1 MSYVNPAL
9 QQQQQQAQQ
18 QAALVYQNALDNNGA
33 SHSSG
38 SVGPV
43 LAVLSVIT
51 ILGVIACVLG
61 RICAGRLFS
70 ANSKYDCVGW
80 MDRRCASCLD
90 GDLEGGGAGNIPV
103 AKPVENGDA
112 PKLAEG
118 EAPPAAAS

>member
-1 MSYVNPAL
+1 MSYVDPAL
-9 QQQQQQAQQ
+9 QQQQQQQE
-18 QAALVYQNALDNNGA
+18 AALIYQNAVANNGV

-80 MDRRCASCLD
+80 MERRCASCLD
-90 GDLEGGGAGNIPV
+90 GDLEGGGGNIPV

-112 PKLAEG
+112 PKPAEG
-118 EAPPAAAS
+118 EAPAA

>member
-1 MSYVNPAL
+1 MSYLNPAL
-9 QQQQQQAQQ
+9 QQQQQQQQ
-18 QAALVYQNALDNNGA
+18 QAALIYQNAVANNGG
-33 SHSSG
+33 SHSNG

-80 MDRRCASCLD
+80 MERRCASCID
-90 GDLEGGGAGNIPV
+90 GDLEGGGGGRDIPV

-112 PKLAEG
+112 P
-118 EAPPAAAS
+118 PAAS